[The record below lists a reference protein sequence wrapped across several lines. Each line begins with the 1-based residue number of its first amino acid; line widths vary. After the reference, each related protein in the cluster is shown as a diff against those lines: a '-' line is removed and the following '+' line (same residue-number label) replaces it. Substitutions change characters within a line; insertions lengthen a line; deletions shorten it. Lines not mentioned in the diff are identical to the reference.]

1 MDNIIKIEM
10 DIVYDFYD
18 TPQYNNELAQ
28 FGIIDELIEL
38 DGPGGGNPNVWL
50 SGTRDQ
56 LESLLTFWEYDNDT
70 ISYHIDGE

>member
-28 FGIIDELIEL
+28 FGVTDHLIEL
-38 DGPGGGNPNVWL
+38 YGPGGGNPNVYL
-50 SGTRDQ
+50 CGTRDQ
-56 LESLLTFWEYDNDT
+56 LESLLTFWEWPTDDIAYF
-70 ISYHIDGE
+70 IDGE